1 MKCEVK
7 YFGMISEKLGL
18 TTEIIEIEN
27 VLADSN
33 DLQKSFI
40 QRFPELENMTFQIA
54 VNGKIANELVEE
66 EVKTIALLPPFAGG

>member
-7 YFGMISEKLGL
+7 YFGMISEKMRL
-18 TTEIIEIEN
+18 TTEMIETDV
-27 VLADSN
+27 VLVDSK
-33 DLQKSFI
+33 DLQKSFV

-54 VNGKIANELVEE
+54 VNGKIANELVG